1 MWRGGL
7 EECCF
12 VGSILS
18 RGEKEKGASNAFEE
32 SGTSIPWFAL
42 GGVPSV

>member
-7 EECCF
+7 GACCF

-18 RGEKEKGASNAFEE
+18 RGERREGVQE
-32 SGTSIPWFAL
+32 IL
-42 GGVPSV
+42 GGDLVLALLDGIG